1 MIYKLSP
8 SWVWQDAGRDTRNY
22 MQESAFIVAYR
33 YISLQKQYDVFSNFC
48 INQCF
53 VEVLAFCTPS
63 ADHPLAFY
71 VQLNATDDLMGEH
84 HLPKPIAIL
93 TCT

>member
-8 SWVWQDAGRDTRNY
+8 SWVWQDAGRDKRYN
-22 MQESAFIVAYR
+22 MQEPAFIVVYR
-33 YISLQKQYDVFSNFC
+33 YITLQKPYEVFSDFC
-48 INQCF
+48 INQRF

-63 ADHPLAFY
+63 TDHPFAFY
-71 VQLNATDDLMGEH
+71 VQLNATDDLMGAH
-84 HLPKPIAIL
+84 HLPKPTAIL